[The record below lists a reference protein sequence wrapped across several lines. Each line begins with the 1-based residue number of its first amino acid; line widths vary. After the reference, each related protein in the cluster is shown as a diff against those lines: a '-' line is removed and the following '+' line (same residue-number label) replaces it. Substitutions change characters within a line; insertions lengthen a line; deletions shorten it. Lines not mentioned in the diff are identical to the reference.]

1 MRFVDYVKN
10 HVTFLVIQM
19 LVFLVILMFM
29 LIAKVSGV
37 VIFLVGCLW
46 FIPVISYMLIE
57 YFKWRRYFNQ
67 LESVLEELEEKYLVA
82 EVVEEP
88 EFLEGQLFHSLLYDI
103 TKSMHEN
110 VNKYEE
116 LETEYREYIE
126 TWVHE
131 IKTPIASLK
140 LILENNESNVAR
152 RVEDE
157 VKKVE
162 AFIEQALYYARSND
176 VSKDYVIKEF
186 ELKSVVMK
194 VIRQNSRDF
203 ILKKVSVDLGE
214 IEGCLLSDL
223 KWVEFII
230 NQLVV
235 NAIKYSKPENAVVKI
250 SSNVHNQ
257 QIILRIEDNGV
268 GISEKDLGRVFDKGF
283 TGENG
288 RIFGKSTG
296 MGLYL
301 CQKLCHKLSIGIY
314 LDSEVNKGTT
324 VKLIFPQG
332 NLLIFK

>member
-1 MRFVDYVKN
+1 MKFVDYVKN
-10 HVTFLVIQM
+10 HVLFLGVQI
-19 LVFLVILMFM
+19 LSFLVILMFM
-29 LIAKVSGV
+29 FIAKVSGMIV
-37 VIFLVGCLW
+37 FLVGCLW
-46 FIPVISYMLIE
+46 FIPVLTYMLIE
-57 YFKWRRYFNQ
+57 YFKWRYYFNQ
-67 LESVLEELEEKYLVA
+67 LESVLDELEQKYLVA

-88 EFLEGQLFHSLLYDI
+88 EFLEGQLFHNILYDI

-131 IKTPIASLK
+131 VKTPIASLK
-140 LILENNESNVAR
+140 LILENNESDVAR
-152 RVEDE
+152 RVDYE

-162 AFIEQALYYARSND
+162 DFIEQALYYARSND

-203 ILKKVSVDLGE
+203 ILKKVSIELGD
-214 IEGCLLSDL
+214 IEGCIFSDM

-235 NAIKYSKPENAVVKI
+235 NAIKYSKPVNASVKI
-250 SSNVHNQ
+250 SSKIHDQ
-257 QIILRIEDNGV
+257 QIILSIEDNGV
-268 GISEKDLGRVFDKGF
+268 GINEKDLGRVFDKGF

-301 CQKLCHKLSIGIY
+301 CQKLCHKLSIGIH
-314 LDSEVNKGTT
+314 LESEVNKGTT
-324 VKLIFPQG
+324 IKLIFPQG